1 MNSGIAGEEAEQ
13 HDPQHAHVV
22 LVRGE
27 RQDNRTRKRQIEYQT
42 LHDFVITL
50 AENVDMFEY
59 VDTDDNEQQRT
70 GLKNHVLLLSHKHPP
85 QHRRR
90 SGA

>member
-1 MNSGIAGEEAEQ
+1 MSLSQALNQFAQNLG
-13 HDPQHAHVV
+13 
-22 LVRGE
+22 RYRE